1 MKKVWVKFGGEAAAV
16 VALLLGA
23 PAFAADQA
31 ADQAA
36 DGRSGLT
43 VVAAEELNQ
52 RSKQPPA
59 VENGGMSERGV
70 RNMVFYAFSLIP
82 DKVKGPDGKM
92 EPVDKSDPNKFMIPE
107 EDARRVIR
115 AATRSAYADV
125 CGLPELGK
133 ANYKAMMAE
142 EGSKQ
147 NWSKEQLLLIE
158 ALHLFAVSF
167 FTGKASFS
175 DAPDSAQE
183 GGENS
188 VAKGGAEAD
197 VQQAPPPPACPPEQ
211 RQKVESAINAYV
223 AAAGGQ

>member
-1 MKKVWVKFGGEAAAV
+1 MKNTWVMFSGAV
-16 VALLLGA
+16 GLLMMPLLGA
-23 PAFAADQA
+23 PASATDQA
-31 ADQAA
+31 ASNHT
-36 DGRSGLT
+36 GMT

-52 RSKQPPA
+52 RSKQPA
-59 VENGGMSERGV
+59 ASQQGGMSERGV

-82 DKVKGPDGKM
+82 DNVKGPDGKM
-92 EPVDKSDPNKFMIPE
+92 APVDKSDPNKFMIPE

-142 EGSKQ
+142 EASRQ
-147 NWSKEQLLLIE
+147 SWSKEQTLMIE

-167 FTGKASFS
+167 FTGNASFS
-175 DAPDSAQE
+175 EAAESAPSGGEGTPAETETAQE
-183 GGENS
+183 
-188 VAKGGAEAD
+188 
-197 VQQAPPPPACPPEQ
+197 APPPPACPPEQ